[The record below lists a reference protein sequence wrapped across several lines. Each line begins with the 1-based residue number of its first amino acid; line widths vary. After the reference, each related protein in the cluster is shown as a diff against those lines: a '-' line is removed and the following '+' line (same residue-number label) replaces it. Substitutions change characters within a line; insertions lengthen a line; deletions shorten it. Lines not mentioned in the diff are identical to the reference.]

1 MAKRVK
7 AEVRQ
12 EVARQHEGEG
22 LGSLPRRMP
31 YSEEARRLLP
41 LCTDPEPVTTAA
53 ALVTLIDEL
62 RKHFDYR
69 CSDGRNHD
77 DRVKAHLL
85 GRRQN
90 GNGARNIKHVTG
102 LPVVNWHSLPAGCPS
117 LSGDAEEAIGEL
129 RRWADSQEAGRSPK
143 TEVLSDRENE
153 VDSLIWQEGP
163 LTGKEIHNRTG
174 IGEKVLSNHI
184 IPALKQKRGLV
195 NKRSRG
201 YFYPS

>member
-1 MAKRVK
+1 MAKRTK
-7 AEVRQ
+7 A
-12 EVARQHEGEG
+12 VARQVAARVHEGEG

-31 YSEEARRLLP
+31 YSEEVRRLLP
-41 LCTDPEPVTTAA
+41 LCTDPEPVTTAT

-62 RKHFDYR
+62 RKHFDIR
-69 CSDGRNHD
+69 CNDGRNHD
-77 DRVKAHLL
+77 DRVKARLL

-90 GNGARNIKHVTG
+90 GNDARNIKHVTG

-117 LSGDAEEAIGEL
+117 LTGDAEEAIGEL
-129 RRWADSQEAGRSPK
+129 RRWADSQRAGKSRE
-143 TEVLSDRENE
+143 TEVLSDRENK
-153 VDSLIWQEGP
+153 VDSLIRQEGP

-184 IPALKQKRGLV
+184 IPALKRKRGQK